1 MAQYRNI
8 SLIGMPGVGKSTAGI
23 LLAKA
28 LSWNFLDTD
37 VVIQVAEERSLQ
49 QIVQSEGLERFTSIE
64 QRHVMSLD
72 RRQCVIAT
80 GGSVVYGPAG
90 MEHLKSLGLVVHLDL
105 PIWLLEKRMAG
116 LNGRGPV
123 IAPGQTLPGIHQQRD
138 PLYRHYADTTVDC
151 IGRNHEQVVDEL
163 IRLLG

>member
-8 SLIGMPGVGKSTAGI
+8 SLIGMPGVGKSTVGI

-37 VVIQVAEERSLQ
+37 VVIQVAEERPLQ
-49 QIVQSEGLERFTSIE
+49 QIVQSEGLERFTAIE
-64 QRHVMSLD
+64 QRHVMALD
-72 RRQCVIAT
+72 RREFVIAT
-80 GGSVVYGPAG
+80 GGGVVYAPAG
-90 MEHLKSLGLVVHLDL
+90 MAHLKSLGLVVHLDL
-105 PIWLLEKRMAG
+105 PIWQLEKRLAR

-123 IAPGQTLPGIHQQRD
+123 IAPGQTLPGIFQQRD
-138 PLYRHYADTTVDC
+138 PLYRQYADATVDC
-151 IGRNHEQVVDEL
+151 IDRTHEEVVDEL